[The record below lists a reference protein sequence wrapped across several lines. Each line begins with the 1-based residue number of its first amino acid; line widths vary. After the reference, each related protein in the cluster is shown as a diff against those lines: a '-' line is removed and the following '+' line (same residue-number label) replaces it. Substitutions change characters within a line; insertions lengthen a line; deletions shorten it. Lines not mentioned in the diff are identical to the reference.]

1 MKERKK
7 PTQRT
12 RAKLQK
18 EAGSRCPICGNEDVG
33 EFQVHHLD
41 GNPANDAFQNL
52 LLLCPN
58 CHAKFTNGTLTS
70 EDGYRAKMKLVCEPA
85 GAGTLRQSEIVQ
97 INHGDRVVQAAGTVN
112 IRMTRAR
119 NMKAAVPVSGVVGTS
134 PAERAYIKHLYDRL
148 IDYKRAI
155 PKYDA
160 QRAGRTVARYVR
172 DAFGTSWS
180 YVPIGRF
187 RELVELLQRKID
199 ATPIGRKHA
208 KDGTKSY
215 STFEEF
221 QQARSVPHIG

>member
-1 MKERKK
+1 MNERKK
-7 PTQRT
+7 PTQRM
-12 RAKLQK
+12 RARLQK
-18 EAGSRCPICGNEDVG
+18 EIGSKCPLCGNEDVG

-41 GNPANDAFQNL
+41 GNPANDDFQNL

-58 CHAKFTNGTLTS
+58 CHAKFTNGTLKPQ
-70 EDGYRAKMKLVCEPA
+70 EGYRAKMRLVCEPA
-85 GAGTLRQSEIVQ
+85 GAGATRQPEIVQ

-119 NMKAAVPVSGVVGTS
+119 NTKAAVPVSGVIGTS

-148 IDYKRAI
+148 IDYKMAI

-160 QRAGRTVARYVR
+160 PRAGRTVARYVR

-180 YVPIGRF
+180 YVPIERF
-187 RELVELLQRKID
+187 RELVELLQSKID
-199 ATPIGRKHA
+199 ATPIGRKHI

-221 QQARSVPHIG
+221 QQAR

>member
-1 MKERKK
+1 MNERKK
-7 PTQRT
+7 PTQRM
-12 RAKLQK
+12 RARLQK
-18 EAGSRCPICGNEDVG
+18 EIGSKCPICGNEGVG

-41 GNPANDAFQNL
+41 GNPANDDFQNL

-58 CHAKFTNGTLTS
+58 CHAKFTNGTLKP
-70 EDGYRAKMKLVCEPA
+70 EDGYRAKMKFVREPA
-85 GAGTLRQSEIVQ
+85 GAGATRQPEIVQ

-119 NMKAAVPVSGVVGTS
+119 NSRAAVPVSGVIGTS

-148 IDYKRAI
+148 IDYKKAI
-155 PKYDA
+155 PKYDGR
-160 QRAGRTVARYVR
+160 RAGQTAARYVR

-180 YVPIGRF
+180 FVPIERF

-221 QQARSVPHIG
+221 QQER